1 MPANSIVQKLDPR
14 WRCLARKWGGI
25 VCVSTADYDA
35 QLWTNKQHLMSR
47 LATEVPVVYVE
58 SLGMRHPRLT
68 QRDLQ
73 RVRRRLRSTP
83 PVESSAV
90 CDGQRLQVLS
100 PLVIP
105 WHGSR
110 QMRRVNHLLLT
121 AQLRSSVE
129 ALPSP
134 RLLWTYAPVVTD
146 ELDLR
151 GFDAIVYHCVDD
163 LSTVPGIPAKAVRDL
178 EEKLAA
184 VADIVFVSAPALANR
199 LRPLNRR
206 THLIPNVADVAHFAC
221 ARSGAREPEAM
232 ALIPRPRVV
241 FVGALSDYKIDWDLV
256 RETVALLPEFHFV
269 FIGPPGDETSM
280 RACVRPKA
288 SNCYFLG
295 HRPYADLPAYL
306 AGADVGIIPY
316 RLTTHTASVYPLKVI
331 EYLAAGLPT
340 VSVPL
345 PALGAR
351 PELPVSLACGPSEFA
366 SAIRKAV
373 GIRRTE
379 VDLARYSWDA
389 MLADM
394 FSRLRALRHD
404 AAA

>member
-1 MPANSIVQKLDPR
+1 MSADSSVQTFERR
-14 WRCLARKWGGI
+14 WRRLAREWGGI
-25 VCVSTADYDA
+25 VCVSTADYNA

-47 LATEVPVVYVE
+47 VATEVPVVYVE
-58 SLGMRHPRLT
+58 SLGLRRPRLT
-68 QRDLQ
+68 RRDAQRALR
-73 RVRRRLRSTP
+73 RVRSTFSVEWSPGPDQHLR
-83 PVESSAV
+83 
-90 CDGQRLQVLS
+90 VLS

-110 QMRRVNHLLLT
+110 HVRRVNHLLLT
-121 AQLRSSVE
+121 AQLRSSIKS
-129 ALPSP
+129 LPAP
-134 RLLWTYAPVVTD
+134 KLLWAYAPVVTE
-146 ELDLR
+146 ELDLT

-163 LSTVPGIPAKAVRDL
+163 LATVPRIPAKAVHDL
-178 EEKLAA
+178 ERKLAG
-184 VADIVFVSAPALANR
+184 VADIVFASAPTLANR
-199 LRPLNRR
+199 LKTTNRQ
-206 THLIPNVADVAHFAC
+206 TYLVSNVADIAHFA
-221 ARSGAREPEAM
+221 AAHSAEREPEDIVR
-232 ALIPRPRVV
+232 IPRPRVV

-269 FIGPPGDETSM
+269 FIGPPGDETSV
-280 RACVRPKA
+280 RAGVRPKA
-288 SNCYFLG
+288 SNCHFLG
-295 HRPYADLPAYL
+295 HRPFADLPAYL

-345 PALGAR
+345 PALGVR

-366 SAIRKAV
+366 SAIRDAV
-373 GIRRTE
+373 GIRRKD

-394 FSRLRALRHD
+394 FSRLGALRHD